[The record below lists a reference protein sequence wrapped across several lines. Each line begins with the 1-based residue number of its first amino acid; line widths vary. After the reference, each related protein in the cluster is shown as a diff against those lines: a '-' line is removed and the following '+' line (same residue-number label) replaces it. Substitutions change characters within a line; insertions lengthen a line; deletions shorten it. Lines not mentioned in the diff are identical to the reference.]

1 MSRLVMQSIK
11 ILLEESISCAK
22 LGPISVKMLPKL
34 MAMDLMFVIFY
45 FIIFFVI
52 FSWLKIDDWLVPL
65 LNLLW

>member
-1 MSRLVMQSIK
+1 MQSIK
-11 ILLEESISCAK
+11 ILLEETISCAK

-52 FSWLKIDDWLVPL
+52 FS
-65 LNLLW
+65 

>member
-11 ILLEESISCAK
+11 ILLEETICCAK
-22 LGPISVKMLPKL
+22 LGLISVKMLPKL